1 LIARRTVV
9 HIYLVYDK
17 SSGRILHSV
26 SKYVLGNPDPV
37 PMTDEEVFRELSD
50 DLRSARIGVVALPRD
65 FDPRDRSKRV
75 VVEPG
80 RGIASLVAAPARKSR
95 TVAARDESK
104 TAVRRRVSKK

>member
-1 LIARRTVV
+1 M

-17 SSGRILHSV
+17 NSGQILHSV

-37 PMTDEEVFRELSD
+37 PMTEEEVVRELSD
-50 DLRSARIGVVALPRD
+50 DLRNARIGVAALPRD

-80 RGIASLVAAPARKSR
+80 RGVASLVAAPARKAR
-95 TVAARDESK
+95 KAAARSQSQ
-104 TAVRRRVSKK
+104 TAPRRRVGKK